1 MPEELVTPEQA
12 AQLLFVA
19 RPHIAKLIADGT
31 LTATD
36 GMLKRSDVLKY
47 KSKQQAAAK
56 TFLSGQTEDCWS
68 TDGLPADG
76 HEPPTG

>member
-1 MPEELVTPEQA
+1 MPEEVITFEDA
-12 AQLLFVA
+12 AQLLFVG

-36 GMLKRSDVLKY
+36 GMLKKSDVLEY

-56 TFLSGQTEDCWS
+56 TFLSGQTEDYWS

-76 HEPPTG
+76 HEPPKG

>member
-1 MPEELVTPEQA
+1 MPEEVITFEEA

-36 GMLKRSDVLKY
+36 GMLKKFDVLEY
-47 KSKQQAAAK
+47 KSKQQAEAK
-56 TFLSGQTEDCWS
+56 TFLSGQTEDYWS

-76 HEPPTG
+76 HEPPKG

>member
-1 MPEELVTPEQA
+1 MPEELINFEEA

-19 RPHIAKLIADGT
+19 RPHIAKLVADGA

-36 GMLKRSDVLKY
+36 GILKKSDVLEY

-56 TFLSGQTEDCWS
+56 SFLSDQTEDYWS
-68 TDGLPADG
+68 TDGLPAG
-76 HEPPTG
+76 RHEPPKD